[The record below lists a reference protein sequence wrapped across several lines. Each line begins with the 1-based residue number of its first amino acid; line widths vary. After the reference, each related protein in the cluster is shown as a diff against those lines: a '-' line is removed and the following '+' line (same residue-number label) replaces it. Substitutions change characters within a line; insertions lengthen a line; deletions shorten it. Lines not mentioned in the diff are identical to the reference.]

1 MPAIRNFVFCAAFA
15 LAVPASCAKPEC
27 KNSDPIFDKYLPDS
41 KAYNDELLRRMRSVD
56 ESRLSYWVDGYSES
70 AKTKSLR
77 VKVRGKN
84 LCALMILQITA
95 SQKGIEGIV
104 KNRGGGYSD
113 AELTGLEYGIAL
125 DGDTPKFIFRKA
137 GRIID

>member
-1 MPAIRNFVFCAAFA
+1 
-15 LAVPASCAKPEC
+15 
-27 KNSDPIFDKYLPDS
+27 
-41 KAYNDELLRRMRSVD
+41 
-56 ESRLSYWVDGYSES
+56 
-70 AKTKSLR
+70 
-77 VKVRGKN
+77 
-84 LCALMILQITA
+84 MILQITA